1 MVKTANKQQPKRP
14 KHQPLRT
21 CIACRDTKTKREF
34 LRVVRTPDEHV
45 LIDATG
51 KKSGRGAYLCAKLSC
66 WQKALKEKR
75 LEQQFEIEISAED
88 RKGLLE
94 YIATLPQDD
103 IIPAQAHTRFEK
115 MLQPRN
121 RNKAVKT
128 GNITFEASSTIL
140 QGTRE

>member
-1 MVKTANKQQPKRP
+1 MTQKQNVNF
-14 KHQPLRT
+14 
-21 CIACRDTKTKREF
+21 C
-34 LRVVRTPDEHV
+34 RVVRTPDEHV

-103 IIPAQAHTRFEK
+103 IIPAQAHTALRKNATAEK
-115 MLQPRN
+115 P
-121 RNKAVKT
+121 
-128 GNITFEASSTIL
+128 
-140 QGTRE
+140 

>member
-1 MVKTANKQQPKRP
+1 MVNTANKQQSKPKRQ

-21 CIACRDTKTKREF
+21 CIACRDTKTKREL
-34 LRVVRTPDEHV
+34 LRVVRTPDGHV

-88 RKGLLE
+88 RQGLTE

-103 IIPAQAHTRFEK
+103 IIPVPTHAA
-115 MLQPRN
+115 
-121 RNKAVKT
+121 KAV
-128 GNITFEASSTIL
+128 ASRKNAAA
-140 QGTRE
+140 QKPQ